1 MVYVSQLNED
11 FITPA
16 NKLLEIF
23 VSDQEKHKESEELL
37 HKMIRLVSEGKAI
50 TGNNLS
56 ERLTKTGIRVLLQW
70 YLLEETA
77 TAIINQNPKL
87 YFTTLSQLMV
97 TDKVVEVIIELK
109 NTVDFMGMIKQI
121 MEYVD
126 RVHNK

>member
-1 MVYVSQLNED
+1 MYVSQLNED

-56 ERLTKTGIRVLLQW
+56 
-70 YLLEETA
+70 
-77 TAIINQNPKL
+77 
-87 YFTTLSQLMV
+87 
-97 TDKVVEVIIELK
+97 
-109 NTVDFMGMIKQI
+109 
-121 MEYVD
+121 
-126 RVHNK
+126 

>member
-1 MVYVSQLNED
+1 
-11 FITPA
+11 
-16 NKLLEIF
+16 
-23 VSDQEKHKESEELL
+23 
-37 HKMIRLVSEGKAI
+37 MIRLVSEGKAI

-56 ERLTKTGIRVLLQW
+56 ERLTKTGIRMLLQW

-97 TDKVVEVIIELK
+97 TDKVVEVINELK

-121 MEYVD
+121 IEYVD